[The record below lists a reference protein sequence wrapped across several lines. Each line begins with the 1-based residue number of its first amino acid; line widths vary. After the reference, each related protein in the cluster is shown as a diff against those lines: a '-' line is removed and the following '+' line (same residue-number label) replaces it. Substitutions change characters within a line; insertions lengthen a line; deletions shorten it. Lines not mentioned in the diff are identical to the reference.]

1 MIDSA
6 TFNNLKA
13 RVKAECQRRKYT
25 GSVAS
30 YAGTAYDFTNAA
42 AAGKIIRY
50 EHYEKNAV
58 PLTAIDGKSRTPRT
72 RINQS
77 DITEMQ
83 TTIAALEQI
92 ALTSTSTGCS
102 ASCTGLCYSACSG
115 GCKGGCGGSCS
126 GGCGSYCGGCDGSCY
141 GGCNDNCAINCT
153 NTCYAD
159 CASDCQYGCT
169 GGCSGSCTNGCTA
182 TCYESCDYM
191 CISECGAI
199 GY

>member
-30 YAGTAYDFTNAA
+30 YAGTAYDFTNPA
-42 AAGKIIRY
+42 AAGKLIRY

-83 TTIAALEQI
+83 NSLTALEKI
-92 ALTSTSTGCS
+92 ALTATSTGCS
-102 ASCTGLCYSACSG
+102 ASCTGLCYS
-115 GCKGGCGGSCS
+115 GCAGTCKNQCGDQCTGCTGCGDSCAYWCGGCGDQCQ
-126 GGCGSYCGGCDGSCY
+126 GCGNECSSDCTVL
-141 GGCNDNCAINCT
+141 CAT
-153 NTCYAD
+153 SCYAD
-159 CASDCQYGCT
+159 GC
-169 GGCSGSCTNGCTA
+169 GGTCSGSCYKTS
-182 TCYESCDYM
+182 Y
-191 CISECGAI
+191 
-199 GY
+199 